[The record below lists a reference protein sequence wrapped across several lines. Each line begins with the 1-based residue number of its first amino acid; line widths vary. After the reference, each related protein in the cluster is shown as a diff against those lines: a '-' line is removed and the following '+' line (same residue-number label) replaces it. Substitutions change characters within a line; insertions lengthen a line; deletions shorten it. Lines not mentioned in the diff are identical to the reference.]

1 MIRINL
7 RPKVF
12 VELAPCDVVIAH
24 ASDKYV
30 DIYTKDSVYIHDESI
45 STLVKKYPNDFVEV
59 KRGLLVNVRNIASI
73 HGTTLTG
80 KQITLKEHK
89 DHYPND
95 ITISRRSVGS
105 VMRKLVQLGRLP
117 SNYNRRSCFVELS

>member
-1 MIRINL
+1 MIRINI

-12 VELAPCDVVIAH
+12 VELSPCDVVIAH

-30 DIYTKDSVYIHDESI
+30 DIYTKDSVYIHNESI
-45 STLVKKYPNDFVEV
+45 SVLVEKYPDDFVEV
-59 KRGLLVNVRNIASI
+59 KRGLLVNVRNIVSI
-73 HGTTLTG
+73 QGTLLTG

-117 SNYNRRSCFVELS
+117 TNYNRRSCFVELS

>member
-7 RPKVF
+7 SSKVF
-12 VELAPCDVVIAH
+12 IELAPCDIVVAH

-30 DIYTKDSVYIHDESI
+30 DIYTKDGIYLHDESI

-59 KRGLLVNVRNIASI
+59 KRGLLVNVNNIVSI
-73 HGTTLTG
+73 QGTVLAG

-95 ITISRRSVGS
+95 ITISRRRVGY

>member
-1 MIRINL
+1 MIRINV

-12 VELAPCDVVIAH
+12 VELAPCDVVVAR
-24 ASDKYV
+24 ASDKYA
-30 DIYTKDSVYIHDESI
+30 DIYTKDNIYIHDESI

-59 KRGLLVNVRNIASI
+59 KRGLLVNVCNIASI
-73 HGTTLTG
+73 QGTILAG

-89 DHYPND
+89 DHYPDD
-95 ITISRRSVGS
+95 IMISRRNVGS

>member
-1 MIRINL
+1 MIRIKP
-7 RPKVF
+7 RRKVII
-12 VELAPCDVVIAH
+12 ELAPCDIVVAH

-30 DIYTKDSVYIHDESI
+30 DIYTKDGIYLHDESI

-59 KRGLLVNVRNIASI
+59 KRGLLVNVSNIASI
-73 HGTTLTG
+73 QGTILAG

-89 DHYPND
+89 DHYPDD

-105 VMRKLVQLGRLP
+105 VMRKLVRLGRLP

>member
-1 MIRINL
+1 MIRINV

-12 VELAPCDVVIAH
+12 VELAPCDVVIAR

-30 DIYTKDSVYIHDESI
+30 DIYTKDKIYIHNESI

-59 KRGLLVNVRNIASI
+59 KRGLLVNVCNIASI
-73 HGTTLTG
+73 QGTILAG

-89 DHYPND
+89 DHYPDD

-117 SNYNRRSCFVELS
+117 TNYNRRSCFVELS

>member
-12 VELAPCDVVIAH
+12 IELAPCDIVVAH
-24 ASDKYV
+24 ASEKYV
-30 DIYTKDSVYIHDESI
+30 DIYTKDGIYLHDESI

-59 KRGLLVNVRNIASI
+59 KRGLLVNVRNIVSI
-73 HGTTLTG
+73 QGTLLTG

-89 DHYPND
+89 DHYPEE
-95 ITISRRSVGS
+95 IIISRRRVAPL
-105 VMRKLVQLGRLP
+105 MHKLILLGRLP

>member
-12 VELAPCDVVIAH
+12 IELAPCDIVIAH
-24 ASDKYV
+24 ASEKYV
-30 DIYTKDSVYIHDESI
+30 DIYTKDSIYLHDESI

-59 KRGLLVNVRNIASI
+59 KRGLLVNVNNIVSI
-73 HGTTLTG
+73 QGTMLVG

-95 ITISRRSVGS
+95 ITISRRRVGS

-117 SNYNRRSCFVELS
+117 TNHNRRSCFVELS